1 LDLTIKDISLLLMMS
16 EKEVKSLVKK
26 KDIPCQ
32 VIQDRMFFNKQQ
44 IVEWALT
51 RNVPINV
58 SNHERMEEY
67 QIDTLVTVLE
77 KNSFH
82 YDCAFDRDHY
92 IEQMVDKVEFE
103 MNVDKSIISQL
114 LHSRE
119 EMMSTAI
126 GNGISLPHPRIPIM
140 VGRGKPLLAFFFLKE
155 PLDLNAIDGQPVH
168 TIILLISQTIKQH
181 LSLLAHLS
189 YLLLNEDLRS
199 ALRERKDGNEIL
211 KIIGDI
217 ERKKSEKRG

>member
-1 LDLTIKDISLLLMMS
+1 MDLTIKDISLLLMMS

-92 IEQMVDKVEFE
+92 IEQMVDKVE
-103 MNVDKSIISQL
+103 
-114 LHSRE
+114 
-119 EMMSTAI
+119 
-126 GNGISLPHPRIPIM
+126 
-140 VGRGKPLLAFFFLKE
+140 
-155 PLDLNAIDGQPVH
+155 
-168 TIILLISQTIKQH
+168 
-181 LSLLAHLS
+181 
-189 YLLLNEDLRS
+189 
-199 ALRERKDGNEIL
+199 
-211 KIIGDI
+211 
-217 ERKKSEKRG
+217 

>member
-1 LDLTIKDISLLLMMS
+1 MMS
-16 EKEVKSLVKK
+16 EKDVKSLVKK

-32 VIQDRMFFNKQQ
+32 MIQDRMFFNKQQ

-67 QIDTLVTVLE
+67 QIDTLVPVLE

-140 VGRGKPLLAFFFLKE
+140 VGRDKPLLAFFFLKE

-189 YLLLNEDLRS
+189 YLLLNDNLRS
-199 ALRERKDGNEIL
+199 ALRERKDSGEIMAL
-211 KIIGDI
+211 IGDI

>member
-1 LDLTIKDISLLLMMS
+1 MMG

-32 VIQDRMFFNKQQ
+32 MIQDRMFFNKQQ

-51 RNVPINV
+51 RNIPINV

-67 QIDTLVTVLE
+67 QIETLSTVLDQH
-77 KNSFH
+77 SFY
-82 YDCAFDRDHY
+82 YDCDFDREHY
-92 IEQMVDKVEFE
+92 IGQMVNLIDFK
-103 MNVDKSIISQL
+103 MNVDKGIIVQL
-114 LHSRE
+114 LQSRE

-126 GNGISLPHPRIPIM
+126 GNGIGLPHPRIPLM
-140 VGRGKPLLAFFFLKE
+140 VGRDKPLLAFFFLKN
-155 PLDLNAIDGQPVH
+155 PLDLNAIDEQPVH

-189 YLLLNEDLRS
+189 YLLLNDQLRT
-199 ALRERKDGNEIL
+199 ALKERKSYTDIL
-211 KIIGDI
+211 SIIGDI

>member
-1 LDLTIKDISLLLMMS
+1 MMS

-189 YLLLNEDLRS
+189 YLLLNEDLRC
-199 ALRERKDGNEIL
+199 ALRERKDSDGIMAL
-211 KIIGDI
+211 IGEI